1 MAKKTQ
7 YKTRQMTELLTFL
20 KSVQGNHVTVSDI
33 CDHFQSEGIAVGTT
47 TIYRN
52 LEKMVKE
59 GLVAKYVVE
68 GTRSACFEYIG
79 TLEGCER
86 SVCYHCKCEKCG
98 KLIHLHCEDVVKL
111 EQHLMDSHG
120 FRMDPCRTVFYGI
133 CEECRGLEDDKK
145 ETETV
150 HIRAK

>member
-1 MAKKTQ
+1 MAKKAQ

-20 KSVQGNHVTVSDI
+20 ESVQGSHVTVRDI
-33 CDHFQSEGIAVGTT
+33 CGHFQSVGIAVGTT

-59 GLVAKYVVE
+59 GMVAKYVVE
-68 GTRSACFEYIG
+68 GTSSACFEYIG

-98 KLIHLHCEDVVKL
+98 KLMHLQCNEVGSL
-111 EQHLMDSHG
+111 RQHLLEYHDFEMNSL
-120 FRMDPCRTVFYGI
+120 RTVFYGI
-133 CEECRGLEDDKK
+133 CGECKK
-145 ETETV
+145 SD
-150 HIRAK
+150 I

>member
-1 MAKKTQ
+1 MAKKAQ

-20 KSVQGNHVTVSDI
+20 KSVQGSHVTVRDI
-33 CDHFQSEGIAVGTT
+33 CGHFQSVGIAVGTT

-68 GTRSACFEYIG
+68 GTSSACFEYIG

-98 KLIHLHCEDVVKL
+98 KLMHLQCNEVGSL
-111 EQHLMDSHG
+111 RQHLLEYHDFEMNSL
-120 FRMDPCRTVFYGI
+120 RTVFYGI
-133 CEECRGLEDDKK
+133 CGECKK
-145 ETETV
+145 SD
-150 HIRAK
+150 I

>member
-1 MAKKTQ
+1 MAKKAQ

-20 KSVQGNHVTVSDI
+20 ESVQGSHVTVRDI
-33 CDHFQSEGIAVGTT
+33 CGHFQSVGIAVGTT

-59 GLVAKYVVE
+59 GMVAKYVVE
-68 GTRSACFEYIG
+68 GTSSACFEYIG

-98 KLIHLHCEDVVKL
+98 KLIHLQCNEVGSL
-111 EQHLMDSHG
+111 RQHLLEYHDFEMNSL
-120 FRMDPCRTVFYGI
+120 RTVFYGI
-133 CEECRGLEDDKK
+133 CGECKK
-145 ETETV
+145 SD
-150 HIRAK
+150 I

>member
-1 MAKKTQ
+1 MGTKAPYQTK
-7 YKTRQMTELLTFL
+7 QMKQILAYLQTIEGT
-20 KSVQGNHVTVSDI
+20 HVTAADVCSY
-33 CDHFQSEGIAVGTT
+33 FKEQGINVGTT
-47 TIYRN
+47 TVYRN
-52 LEKMVKE
+52 LEKMVE
-59 GLVAKYVVE
+59 QGLVAKYNVD
-68 GTRSACFEYIG
+68 GTSSACFEYLG
-79 TLEGCER
+79 AE
-86 SVCYHCKCEKCG
+86 

>member
-68 GTRSACFEYIG
+68 GTSSACFEYIG

-98 KLIHLHCEDVVKL
+98 KLIHLQCNEVGSL
-111 EQHLMDSHG
+111 RQHLLEYHDFEMNSL
-120 FRMDPCRTVFYGI
+120 RTVFYGI
-133 CEECRGLEDDKK
+133 CGECK
-145 ETETV
+145 ESG
-150 HIRAK
+150 I

>member
-68 GTRSACFEYIG
+68 GTSSACFEYIG

-98 KLIHLHCEDVVKL
+98 KLMHLQCNEVGSL
-111 EQHLMDSHG
+111 RQHLLEYHDFEMNSL
-120 FRMDPCRTVFYGI
+120 RTVFYGI
-133 CEECRGLEDDKK
+133 CGECKK
-145 ETETV
+145 SD
-150 HIRAK
+150 I

>member
-1 MAKKTQ
+1 LAKKAQ

-20 KSVQGNHVTVSDI
+20 ESVQGSHVTVRDI
-33 CDHFQSEGIAVGTT
+33 CGHFQSVGIAVGTT

-59 GLVAKYVVE
+59 GMVAKYVVE
-68 GTRSACFEYIG
+68 GTSSACFEYIG

-98 KLIHLHCEDVVKL
+98 KLMHLQCNEVGSL
-111 EQHLMDSHG
+111 RQHLLEYHDFEMNSL
-120 FRMDPCRTVFYGI
+120 RTVFYGI
-133 CEECRGLEDDKK
+133 CGECKK
-145 ETETV
+145 SD
-150 HIRAK
+150 I

>member
-1 MAKKTQ
+1 MAKKAQ

-20 KSVQGNHVTVSDI
+20 KSVQGSHVTVRDI
-33 CDHFQSEGIAVGTT
+33 CGHFQSVGIAVGTT

-68 GTRSACFEYIG
+68 GTSSACFEYIG
-79 TLEGCER
+79 TWEGCER

-98 KLIHLHCEDVVKL
+98 KLIHLQCNEVGSL
-111 EQHLMDSHG
+111 RQHLLEYHDFEMNSL
-120 FRMDPCRTVFYGI
+120 RTVFYGI
-133 CEECRGLEDDKK
+133 CGECKK
-145 ETETV
+145 SD
-150 HIRAK
+150 I

>member
-1 MAKKTQ
+1 MAKKAQ

-33 CDHFQSEGIAVGTT
+33 CDHFQSEGIAVGTA

-68 GTRSACFEYIG
+68 GTSSACFEYIG

-86 SVCYHCKCEKCG
+86 SVCFHCKCEKCG
-98 KLIHLHCEDVVKL
+98 KLIHLQCNEVGSL
-111 EQHLMDSHG
+111 RQHLLEYHDFEMNSL
-120 FRMDPCRTVFYGI
+120 RTVFYGI
-133 CEECRGLEDDKK
+133 CRECRESD
-145 ETETV
+145 
-150 HIRAK
+150 I